1 MAPSSRA
8 VAQEES
14 RRQALIIPVSSSSLT
29 RRSAPACTRSACPGQ
44 YGSRPRH
51 IKGLAGAESR
61 GAAVVPA
68 GTRRAR
74 RVPRVPVPR
83 APEAVGVHAV
93 VVAQIVVLCAR
104 PSRCEHGFDDQI
116 QDLFLAEVARAVIIR
131 PGAAASSRGTARPG
145 AAASSGATATA
156 SACPAAAAV
165 TRRAAV
171 PGKPRR

>member
-1 MAPSSRA
+1 MHM
-8 VAQEES
+8 
-14 RRQALIIPVSSSSLT
+14 VS
-29 RRSAPACTRSACPGQ
+29 CPGQ
-44 YGSRPRH
+44 YGSRPQH

-68 GTRRAR
+68 GARRAR

-83 APEAVGVHAV
+83 VPEAVGVDAVV
-93 VVAQIVVLCAR
+93 VVAQIVVFCAR
-104 PSRCEHGFDDQI
+104 PSPCEHGFDDQI

-145 AAASSGATATA
+145 AAASSGATVTA
-156 SACPAAAAV
+156 GADPAAAAV
-165 TRRAAV
+165 TRRTAV